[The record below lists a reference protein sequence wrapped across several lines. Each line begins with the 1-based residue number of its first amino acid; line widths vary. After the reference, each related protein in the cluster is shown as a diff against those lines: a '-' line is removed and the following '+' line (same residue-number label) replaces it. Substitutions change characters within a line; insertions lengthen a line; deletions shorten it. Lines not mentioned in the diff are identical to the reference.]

1 MLVPLLRVSFALQ
14 EIASSVRAVNLEALV
29 ITQDFTVWRM
39 ADGEP
44 QVVQNSSHGMRLTV
58 ALLGLRQ
65 LVGDDEAE
73 QQGSDNVIVRV
84 VRGVLASE
92 FQRLGYQRSVRNM
105 DTCQLL
111 RWQRIGGPVELD
123 LVVSL
128 RRPSAS

>member
-1 MLVPLLRVSFALQ
+1 MLVPVLRVSFALQ
-14 EIASSVRAVNLEALV
+14 EIASSVRSVDLEALV
-29 ITQDFTVWRM
+29 ITQYFTVWRM

-44 QVVQNSSHGMRLTV
+44 QVVQNSSHGMSFTV

-84 VRGVLASE
+84 VRGVLAGE
-92 FQRLGYQRSVRNM
+92 FQRFGYQRSVRDI

-111 RWQRIGGPVELD
+111 RWQ
-123 LVVSL
+123 
-128 RRPSAS
+128 

>member
-1 MLVPLLRVSFALQ
+1 MLVPFLWVSFALQ
-14 EIASSVRAVNLEALV
+14 EFASSIRAVDLEAFV
-29 ITQDFTVWRM
+29 TAQYFTVWRM

-44 QVVQNSSHGMRLTV
+44 QVVQDSSHGMSLTV

-73 QQGSDNVIVRV
+73 QHGSDNVVVRV
-84 VRGVLASE
+84 VRGVLAGE

-105 DTCQLL
+105 DTRQLL
-111 RWQRIGGPVELD
+111 CRQRISRPVELQ

-128 RRPSAS
+128 RRPRAS

>member
-1 MLVPLLRVSFALQ
+1 MLVPLLWVSFALQ
-14 EIASSVRAVNLEALV
+14 EFAGSIRSVNLEAFV
-29 ITQDFTVWRM
+29 IAQNFTVWRM
-39 ADGEP
+39 ADGKA
-44 QVVQNSSHGMRLTV
+44 QIVQDSSHGMGLTV

-73 QQGSDNVIVRV
+73 QHRPDNVIVRV
-84 VRGVLASE
+84 VRGVLAGE
-92 FQRLGYQRSVRNM
+92 FQRLGNQRSVRNM

-111 RWQRIGGPVELD
+111 RRQRIGGPVELQ